1 MRVLTAEMDRPA
13 ALIDR
18 PTELVLVLQVGL
30 LSADVVAYL
39 ALLLDR
45 V

>member
-13 ALIDR
+13 ALVER
-18 PTELVLVLQVGL
+18 KTEMVLVFQTGL
-30 LSADVVAYL
+30 LSAELVAYL
-39 ALLLDR
+39 AILLDR

>member
-1 MRVLTAEMDRPA
+1 MRVLIAEIDRPA
-13 ALIDR
+13 ALVDR
-18 PTELVLVLQVGL
+18 PTELVLVFQAGL
-30 LSADVVAYL
+30 LSVELVAYL